1 MENKPKEC
9 RVFMSTL
16 SLETLF
22 IRGMMEK
29 QNKINKNGDKMDNEV
44 S

>member
-1 MENKPKEC
+1 MENKQKKC
-9 RVFMSTL
+9 RVFISTL
-16 SLETLF
+16 NLETLF

-44 S
+44 L